1 MRRTKLYKAISVV
14 ALSAVMLGGCAANTA
29 DSESYLQ
36 TTKESVNSTQPNTQ
50 ISSYDIHSDT
60 NYDTPAHYLEPHD
73 GRLSTIQQYHINIK
87 RQMLFSLMDIVVS
100 NNIPY
105 YIFCME

>member
-1 MRRTKLYKAISVV
+1 MKNEKEGLMRRTKLYKAISVV

-36 TTKESVNSTQPNTQ
+36 TTKESVNSTQPNMVKLQ
-50 ISSYDIHSDT
+50 
-60 NYDTPAHYLEPHD
+60 
-73 GRLSTIQQYHINIK
+73 RLSTIQQYHINIK